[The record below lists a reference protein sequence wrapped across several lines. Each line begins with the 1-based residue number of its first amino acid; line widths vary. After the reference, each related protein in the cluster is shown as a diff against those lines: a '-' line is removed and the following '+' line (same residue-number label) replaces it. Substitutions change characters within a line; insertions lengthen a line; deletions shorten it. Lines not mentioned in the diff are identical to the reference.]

1 MYNCQWSST
10 TDLTSNDPFPLTL
23 FHEQSMNNQFFF
35 NQNIQKVL
43 SVAFLFR
50 CLWAWK
56 VCQQK
61 WEVEASGDVKCSL
74 MLGSPPTWMKT
85 FNGEFPVFAPIFI
98 FYSSCQTVA
107 GVSTRIRRK
116 VLYQGADDRLLSDM
130 ISLMRESCL
139 DAATMA
145 VGSGRWWRRRGG
157 ESGWWYVTHSRR
169 WSVKKKKEKKI
180 TGEKYIKRFEPLSC
194 R

>member
-1 MYNCQWSST
+1 
-10 TDLTSNDPFPLTL
+10 
-23 FHEQSMNNQFFF
+23 MNNQWTISFSSIKTFRRFFPC
-35 NQNIQKVL
+35 
-43 SVAFLFR
+43 AFLFR

-56 VCQQK
+56 MCQQK

-74 MLGSPPTWMKT
+74 MLGSPPPWMKT

-157 ESGWWYVTHSRR
+157 ESGWWYVTHSR
-169 WSVKKKKEKKI
+169 WSVKKKLKKKSLGI
-180 TGEKYIKRFEPLSC
+180 YQAVWALEL
-194 R
+194 